1 MSHRPAASGG
11 PKGKNKD
18 VTIWL
23 CDASWGQDHGHHLIR
38 PTKLGWQRHLM
49 TQSLSLR
56 TRTRSTSTPIATS
69 PRGILNTWLRRI
81 SRNTTLEI
89 GFELLL
95 QTRRWMCTNW
105 DTLTLPRTTGEGE
118 DWGSSPIFWYRHLR

>member
-1 MSHRPAASGG
+1 
-11 PKGKNKD
+11 
-18 VTIWL
+18 
-23 CDASWGQDHGHHLIR
+23 
-38 PTKLGWQRHLM
+38 M

-95 QTRRWMCTNW
+95 QTRR
-105 DTLTLPRTTGEGE
+105 
-118 DWGSSPIFWYRHLR
+118 